1 MTADRIL
8 VVEDDAEIAALLSG
22 GLTAEGYHVDLA
34 DCGEGLDQ
42 RLSAGA
48 YDLVVL
54 DRMLPDAD
62 GAELCQVIRAAG
74 HDVMILMLTAKDA
87 LSEKL
92 EGLGAGADDYM
103 TKPFAFE
110 ELLARIAVL
119 LRRAPAR
126 DDRPARIVIGDLCL
140 DLNTKTAT
148 RRDRDLELTATEFSL
163 LRFLAERPDRVQS
176 RIDILKGVWGY
187 NFDPQT
193 NIVEVY
199 IAYLRKKLD
208 KDGDTQLIR
217 NQRGF
222 GYLLSML

>member
-1 MTADRIL
+1 
-8 VVEDDAEIAALLSG
+8 
-22 GLTAEGYHVDLA
+22 
-34 DCGEGLDQ
+34 
-42 RLSAGA
+42 
-48 YDLVVL
+48 
-54 DRMLPDAD
+54 
-62 GAELCQVIRAAG
+62 
-74 HDVMILMLTAKDA
+74 MILMLTAKDA
-87 LSEKL
+87 LAEKL

-126 DDRPARIVIGDLCL
+126 EDRPSRIVIGDLCL
-140 DLNTKTAT
+140 DLDTKTAT
-148 RRDRDLELTATEFSL
+148 RRDRDLDLTATEFSL
-163 LRFLAERPDRVQS
+163 LRFLAERPDKVQS
-176 RIDILKGVWGY
+176 RVDILKGVWGY

-208 KDGDTQLIR
+208 QDGDARLIH

-222 GYLLSML
+222 GYLLSAR

>member
-1 MTADRIL
+1 MTGDRVL
-8 VVEDDAEIAALLSG
+8 VVEDDAEIASLLSR
-22 GLTAEGYHVDLA
+22 GLTAEGFRVELA
-34 DCGEGLDQ
+34 DCGAGLDQ
-42 RLSAGA
+42 RLREGA
-48 YDLVVL
+48 YSLVVL

-62 GAELCQVIRAAG
+62 GADLCQQIRDGG

-119 LRRAPAR
+119 LRRAPVR
-126 DDRPARIVIGDLCL
+126 GDRPSEIVIGDLRL
-140 DLNTKTAT
+140 DLETKTAT
-148 RRDRDLELTATEFSL
+148 RRDRDLDLTVTEFSL
-163 LRFLAERPDRVQS
+163 LKFLAERPDKVQS
-176 RIDILKGVWGY
+176 RVDILKGVWGY

-208 KDGDTQLIR
+208 QDGDARLIH

-222 GYLLSML
+222 GYLLSAS